1 MQIKIIKQ
9 ANYKKATKNLEG
21 TNLNID
27 LNIKKLPNLN
37 LDTGFHHQIVKLW
50 LA

>member
-1 MQIKIIKQ
+1 MQIKLINQ
-9 ANYKKATKNLEG
+9 ANYKKATKNPEG

-27 LNIKKLPNLN
+27 LHIKKLPNLN
-37 LDTGFHHQIVKLW
+37 LDTDFLHQIVKLW